1 MDYLICKKRQ
11 EDTLREAEKEQ
22 PCRAYRKANEGRGK
36 EAYGVANRTGG
47 TVVGVPQDRLIPGAR
62 LMYPVVPR

>member
-11 EDTLREAEKEQ
+11 EDTLREAEQEQ

-36 EAYGVANRTGG
+36 EAYGVANGTGG
-47 TVVGVPQDRLIPGAR
+47 AVVGMSQDRLIPGAR
-62 LMYPVVPR
+62 LMHPMVPR